1 MSLRVLPLV
10 LAACVGLSP
19 AAWAVGADI
28 EQSDRYRSLRAE
40 IHLRPAAAGGGREL
54 VVEGRR
60 VDDLELAQLAGDT
73 AVLKSLESTLTG
85 RRLIWGGI
93 AAAGLPVGGFLVSMV
108 SAKLY
113 QPVLSVGTNGL
124 NQSTGLDIGSFL
136 VGTVGT
142 VAVIYGL
149 VYAINLAND
158 LFGLER
164 PPMLSDSDAQALVDR
179 YNARIK
185 TQLWQELN
193 SGAPAS
199 GMVAGWSRSF

>member
-1 MSLRVLPLV
+1 MPTRYLAIM
-10 LAACVGLSP
+10 LAAWVGLSP
-19 AAWAVGADI
+19 AALAAGDDI
-28 EQSDRYRSLRAE
+28 EQSTRYRAQRAE
-40 IHLRPAAAGGGREL
+40 LHLRPAAAGGGREL

-60 VDDLELAQLAGDT
+60 VDDLELAQLAGDAAIVT
-73 AVLKSLESTLTG
+73 KLQDTLTG

-93 AAAGLPVGGFLVSMV
+93 AAAGLPAGGFLVSMV

-113 QPVLSVGTNGL
+113 RPVLTVGTNGI
-124 NQSTGLDIGSFL
+124 NQSTGLDLGSFL

-164 PPMLSDSDAQALVDR
+164 PTMLSDTEAQALVDR

-185 TQLWQELN
+185 TQIWQDLN
-193 SGAPAS
+193 SGAPS
-199 GMVAGWSRSF
+199 NGMVAGWSRSF

>member
-1 MSLRVLPLV
+1 MSPRFLPLV

-19 AAWAVGADI
+19 AAWAAGEDI
-28 EQSDRYRSLRAE
+28 EQSDRFRSLRAE
-40 IHLRPAAAGGGREL
+40 MHLRPAAAGGGREL

-73 AVLKSLESTLTG
+73 KVLAKLQDVLTG

-93 AAAGLPVGGFLVSMV
+93 AAAGLPAGGFLVSMV
-108 SAKLY
+108 SSKLY
-113 QPVLSVGTNGL
+113 QPVLTVGTNRV

-164 PPMLSDSDAQALVDR
+164 PPMLNDTEAQALVDR
-179 YNARIK
+179 YNARVK

-193 SGAPAS
+193 SGAPSS

>member
-1 MSLRVLPLV
+1 MPFRYLAVV
-10 LAACVGLSP
+10 LAAWVGLSP
-19 AAWAVGADI
+19 AAFAADDI
-28 EQSDRYRSLRAE
+28 EQSTRYRALRAE
-40 IHLRPAAAGGGREL
+40 MHLRPASSGGGREL

-60 VDDLELAQLAGDT
+60 VDDLELAQLAGDP
-73 AVLKSLESTLTG
+73 VLLDRLQDTLTS

-93 AAAGLPVGGFLVSMV
+93 AAAGLPAGGFLVSTV
-108 SAKLY
+108 SSKLY
-113 QPVLSVGTNGL
+113 QPALTVGANGL

-149 VYAINLAND
+149 IYAINLAND

-164 PPMLSDSDAQALVDR
+164 PAMLTDTEAQTLVDR

-185 TQLWQELN
+185 SQMWQELN
-193 SGAPAS
+193 SGVPSS

>member
-1 MSLRVLPLV
+1 MPVRCLAIV
-10 LAACVGLSP
+10 LAACLGLSP
-19 AAWAVGADI
+19 AAFAAGDDI
-28 EQSDRYRSLRAE
+28 EQSTRFRTLRAE
-40 IHLRPAAAGGGREL
+40 MHLRPAAAGGGREL

-60 VDDLELAQLAGDT
+60 VDDFELAQIAGDP
-73 AVLKSLESTLTG
+73 ALLNRLHGTLTY
-85 RRLIWGGI
+85 RRLVWGGI
-93 AAAGLPVGGFLVSMV
+93 AAAGLPAGGFLVSLV

-113 QPVLSVGTNGL
+113 QPAIRLGANGL

-164 PPMLSDSDAQALVDR
+164 PPMLNDTEAQALVDR

-193 SGAPAS
+193 SRVPS
-199 GMVAGWSRSF
+199 NGMVAGWSRSF